1 MANVIIKGENV
12 KTKKDAEKCLKDH
25 DASFLREGWQE
36 RERKC
41 EAIDRKCD
49 AKCYDVLKSNS
60 YGKYYGVRWPD
71 GLWEKIFG
79 KGEGREKE
87 HDE

>member
-1 MANVIIKGENV
+1 MEHEAKR
-12 KTKKDAEKCLKDH
+12 DALDK
-25 DASFLREGWQE
+25 
-36 RERKC
+36 
-41 EAIDRKCD
+41 KCD
-49 AKCYDVLKSNS
+49 AKVYDVLKSNS
-60 YGKYYGVRWPD
+60 YGKYFGIRWPD

>member
-1 MANVIIKGENV
+1 MSNVIIKGESIKN
-12 KTKKDAEKCLKDH
+12 KKDAEKYFKDH
-25 DASFLREGWQE
+25 DADITSDGWQE
-36 RERKC
+36 REAKC

-49 AKCYDVLKSNS
+49 AKCYDVLKHNS
-60 YGKYYGVRWPD
+60 YGKYYGFHWQE
-71 GLWEKIFG
+71 GQWERIFG